1 MEQSLKVRIGKI
13 RVSLVFTEDRMR
25 RELVRLSLSGLNL
38 LAMRYKN
45 GLYMLHLQFDC
56 LNAIYKRVSFLLMQA
71 FSGYL

>member
-1 MEQSLKVRIGKI
+1 
-13 RVSLVFTEDRMR
+13 MR

-56 LNAIYKRVSFLLMQA
+56 LNAIYKRVSFLLLQA
-71 FSGYL
+71 ISGYL